1 MAAVPMGATSTAGFT
16 ATRTSATSRCGI
28 SRRTDHER
36 GDEMVTRRKEALV
49 TATRDDDDGI
59 IRIEALDVDPTIPRW
74 VSLELNFDAARELRD
89 EIDRL
94 LNLKSRIPAKL
105 CTEDK

>member
-1 MAAVPMGATSTAGFT
+1 
-16 ATRTSATSRCGI
+16 
-28 SRRTDHER
+28 
-36 GDEMVTRRKEALV
+36 MVTRRKEALV